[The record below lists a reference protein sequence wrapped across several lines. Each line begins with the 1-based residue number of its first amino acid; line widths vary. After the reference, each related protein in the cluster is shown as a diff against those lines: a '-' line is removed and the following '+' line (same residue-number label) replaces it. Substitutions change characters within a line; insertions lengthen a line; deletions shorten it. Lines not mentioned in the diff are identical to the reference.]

1 MDIKIK
7 TDLKDIQRKLNIL
20 KTKTFLNVLKE
31 SMNQTGK
38 VVVNAHRFTLLKK
51 LHRPKKSTLTS
62 IKISQYAKA
71 NLSRLKTTVS
81 VAKGSTNALYY
92 MFTGDTE
99 PARHSSYPS
108 PTRDGKPKANKFGN
122 IVTKSGII
130 KKLANNKSN
139 NKTGSVFFG
148 VPKGKGSKLYG
159 LWERKGKGGKDGLDL
174 LVAFTPSIKHKKLYD
189 WFGLSQKVVKN
200 NFYKEVNKELQRRVK
215 RVMK

>member
-148 VPKGKGSKLYG
+148 VPGRASCRG
-159 LWERKGKGGKDGLDL
+159 
-174 LVAFTPSIKHKKLYD
+174 
-189 WFGLSQKVVKN
+189 
-200 NFYKEVNKELQRRVK
+200 RV
-215 RVMK
+215 